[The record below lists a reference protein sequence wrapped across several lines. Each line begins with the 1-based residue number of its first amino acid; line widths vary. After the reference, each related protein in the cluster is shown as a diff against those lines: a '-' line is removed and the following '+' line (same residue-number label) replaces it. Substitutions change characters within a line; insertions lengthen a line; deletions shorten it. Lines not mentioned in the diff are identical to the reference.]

1 VSIAWS
7 TVAFLVLLLP
17 GFLFFVGLYLPE
29 NFTRETAPRSA
40 FGQLAATVLVAFLVH
55 GLLYALSWSLSAD
68 WIPHVRLNYLL
79 QLLQVEALTDREF
92 AEIVR
97 NIEEF
102 RWWVFLY
109 VIGTCLL
116 GLWAGYETGC
126 LIVGGPLRRLAE
138 HAWVYDL
145 RVEGGTEKAPGLILK
160 LAALARAAE
169 VGLARRL
176 PGGVLHAVRAFGA
189 RLSGSGLRTVTVTY
203 VLTDVGHDG
212 RHIMYR
218 GFLKAFGISKE
229 GKPLYLV
236 LSNVMRSYMLLK
248 AEGPETGGAQNWRL
262 IGSTTEPAPDLPG
275 PRLSSYLTVS
285 GEHIT
290 NVVFDRHAFQQTA
303 AGMRKLES
311 AYAESLRSERAEAAR
326 PPA

>member
-7 TVAFLVLLLP
+7 TFAFLVLLLP

-29 NFTRETAPRSA
+29 NFTRETAPRSP
-40 FGQLAATVLVAFLVH
+40 FGQLAATVLVAFAVH
-55 GLLYALSWSLSAD
+55 GLLFALSWSVNVEWL
-68 WIPHVRLNYLL
+68 PRVRLDYLL
-79 QLLQVEALTDREF
+79 QLLQLDALNDREF

-97 NIEEF
+97 NIQRF
-102 RWWVFLY
+102 RWWGFGY
-109 VIGTCLL
+109 VIGTSLL

-126 LIVGGPLRRLAE
+126 LIVRGPLRRLAE

-160 LAALARAAE
+160 LAVAARTLGAAIARIIPARLRARLQDLRTRLARAE
-169 VGLARRL
+169 
-176 PGGVLHAVRAFGA
+176 
-189 RLSGSGLRTVTVTY
+189 LRTVTVTY
-203 VLTDVGHDG
+203 VLTDVGHDE
-212 RHIMYR
+212 RRLMYR

-236 LSNVMRSYMLLK
+236 LSSAMRSYLILK
-248 AEGPETGGAQNWRL
+248 SDSPETGGAGSWQL
-262 IGSTTEPAPDLPG
+262 IGGSTEFAPDLPG

-290 NVVFDRHAFQQTA
+290 NVMFDRHVFEQTA
-303 AGMRKLES
+303 AGLRRLES
-311 AYAESLRSERAEAAR
+311 AYAESLRSERPR
-326 PPA
+326 